1 MGSIKLP
8 LLITAPCERENNHVF
23 ILTADSV
30 QMCFLNGTCD
40 TLIYPLWCLEP
51 VLFTSL
57 PAAQGKSVGNL
68 QFFQTA
74 SLDSDCLFCFL
85 SNLNHTSSP
94 WEKGYL
100 IKRKLF
106 RTPPMRSSH
115 SSPFGRDKGRGIGK
129 KKKEREICLTDLL
142 EKNSRNVWKVKRDQN
157 LSSSS
162 PLSENASSSV
172 REILTFEDA
181 KLSS

>member
-1 MGSIKLP
+1 MESIKSP
-8 LLITAPCERENNHVF
+8 LLITAPRERENNHVF

-40 TLIYPLWCLEP
+40 TLIYPPWCLEP

-74 SLDSDCLFCFL
+74 SLASDCLFCFL

-115 SSPFGRDKGRGIGK
+115 SSSFGRDKGRGIGG
-129 KKKEREICLTDLL
+129 ENEICLSDLL

-157 LSSSS
+157 LSTSS
-162 PLSENASSSV
+162 PSSENAFSSI

>member
-129 KKKEREICLTDLL
+129 KKKRERNLPYRSFGEEFKECLEG
-142 EKNSRNVWKVKRDQN
+142 EKRPKSLQ
-157 LSSSS
+157 LFTFI
-162 PLSENASSSV
+162 
-172 REILTFEDA
+172 RECL
-181 KLSS
+181 